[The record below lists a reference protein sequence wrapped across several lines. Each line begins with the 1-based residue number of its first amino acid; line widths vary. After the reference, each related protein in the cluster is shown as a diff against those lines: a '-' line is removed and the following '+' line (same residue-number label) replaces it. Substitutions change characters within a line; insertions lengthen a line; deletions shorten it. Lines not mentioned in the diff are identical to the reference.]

1 METKNLKTE
10 MILDTKAKYD
20 SFAKVVVCGDNQVG
34 KTSILKQVLE
44 NEFDE
49 DYTPTKGYQFN
60 IVLIKV
66 NDTVIKFQV
75 WDMSGEESYRPN
87 LFNLQENLLII

>member
-49 DYTPTKGYQFN
+49 DYTPT
-60 IVLIKV
+60 
-66 NDTVIKFQV
+66 
-75 WDMSGEESYRPN
+75 
-87 LFNLQENLLII
+87 